1 MQKLY
6 IFFILFLLS
15 FSLLAQQ
22 KTKIILKS
30 SQRARVEKNSNTT
43 YLRNPVFQQDNAT
56 LACDSAIFYEAKNMF
71 DAFGNVHINQADT
84 INIYSDRL
92 TYDGNTKNAH
102 LTSNVK
108 MIDKES
114 ILTTNILDY
123 NLGSK
128 VGTYVTGG
136 KIVNKDVTLT
146 SKNGYYFSNSR
157 DAYFRYNVV
166 VVTPE
171 TTIKSDTL
179 RYNTLTNW
187 TYFYGPTN
195 IMGKDDNLYTENG
208 AYNTKTQY
216 AYFGKKN
223 LYTTGSK
230 SLKGDSLY
238 YDGIAGYGKAVRNIV
253 FRDTVDK
260 TVMYGQ
266 LGYYYKIDQRTV
278 VTKNPYVGL
287 GTSDSIMVG
296 KKLVPDT
303 LWMGADTLETQ
314 MVLLKTLK
322 LISSP
327 VLKKDNEMGEAE
339 EAPEEKVGTKKPAVV
354 AETDPRKDKKKD
366 KQPVAA
372 IPLGAADS
380 SKTKLPS
387 TAGSL
392 SKGNPPLKKDSILLK
407 NDADHL
413 KKDSIALKSNP
424 IPIKKKEAPLSKK
437 GAKKI
442 VADSTILVVLKA
454 AEVIQPESLTDS
466 AKTALEKG
474 NTDPLKKAAAEAK
487 KTAGALAGNKA
498 GAVNKAISGA
508 KTNTGNKAIAGAK
521 TVAGAKNGAVKAA
534 NAVMAKD
541 SIPFNPSDTVKTRI
555 IKAYH
560 NVRVYKS
567 NMQARADSLFYTS
580 SDSTL
585 RWYGKPILWSEGSQQ
600 TGDTIYLKLKD
611 KQLNTSQVL
620 SSAFM
625 VNVNLD
631 SARFNQ
637 IKGKL
642 ITGFFVNGKLNRMF
656 VDGNAESIY
665 FNREKDSIY
674 TEMNQTVS
682 SRIKIIFKEKEISE
696 IITIKDTEGVR
707 TPIKELKADVFLTG
721 FIWKPE
727 LRPLSKK
734 EVING
739 KPKPKPGA
747 KKPAGPKGPKP
758 PAEKK
763 DGKEA
768 TVAPPDG
775 KPISEK
781 EILPGKSLPKS
792 INGVPVPS
800 TEAIKKETI
809 KAGATK
815 AGSLNPDSL
824 KTKALKAIP
833 LKVDSAQIDSLKKV
847 IEKKAAP
854 IKAAI
859 LNPTT
864 KPVTA
869 PSKKQ

>member
-102 LTSNVK
+102 LTSNVR

-114 ILTTNILDY
+114 VLTTNILDY

-287 GTSDSIMVG
+287 GTSDSIKLG

-322 LISSP
+322 LIASP

-339 EAPEEKVGTKKPAVV
+339 EAPEEKVGAKKPAVA
-354 AETDPRKDKKKD
+354 AETDKRKDKKKD
-366 KQPVAA
+366 KNPVAA
-372 IPLGAADS
+372 VPVSAADS
-380 SKTKLPS
+380 SKTKLS
-387 TAGSL
+387 ITADSL
-392 SKGNPPLKKDSILLK
+392 SKGNLPLKNDSIPLK

-424 IPIKKKEAPLSKK
+424 SPIPIKKKEVPLSKK

-454 AEVIQPESLTDS
+454 AEVIQPESLKDS
-466 AKTALEKG
+466 LKTALKNG
-474 NTDPLKKAAAEAK
+474 NTDPLKKAAADAK
-487 KTAGALAGNKA
+487 KNAGALAGNKT
-498 GAVNKAISGA
+498 GTVTKAISGA
-508 KTNTGNKAIAGAK
+508 KTIAGNKAVAGAKTAIGNKDALNK

-541 SIPFNPSDTVKTRI
+541 SIPFNPADTIKTRI

-585 RWYGKPILWSEGSQQ
+585 RWYGKPVLWSEGSQQ

-611 KQLNTSQVL
+611 KQLNTSQVINN
-620 SSAFM
+620 AFM

-642 ITGFFVNGKLNRMF
+642 ITGFFLNGKLNRMF
-656 VDGNAESIY
+656 VDGNAESVY

-707 TPIKELKADVFLTG
+707 TPIKELKQDVFLTG
-721 FIWKPE
+721 FTWKPE

-739 KPKPKPGA
+739 KPKLKPGA

-768 TVAPPDG
+768 ELSPPDG

-781 EILPGKSLPKS
+781 E
-792 INGVPVPS
+792 
-800 TEAIKKETI
+800 AIK
-809 KAGATK
+809 AM
-815 AGSLNPDSL
+815 
-824 KTKALKAIP
+824 P
-833 LKVDSAQIDSLKKV
+833 LKVDSTQIDSLKKV

-864 KPVTA
+864 KPITA

>member
-1 MQKLY
+1 M
-6 IFFILFLLS
+6 
-15 FSLLAQQ
+15 
-22 KTKIILKS
+22 
-30 SQRARVEKNSNTT
+30 
-43 YLRNPVFQQDNAT
+43 
-56 LACDSAIFYEAKNMF
+56 
-71 DAFGNVHINQADT
+71 
-84 INIYSDRL
+84 
-92 TYDGNTKNAH
+92 
-102 LTSNVK
+102 
-108 MIDKES
+108 
-114 ILTTNILDY
+114 
-123 NLGSK
+123 
-128 VGTYVTGG
+128 
-136 KIVNKDVTLT
+136 
-146 SKNGYYFSNSR
+146 
-157 DAYFRYNVV
+157 
-166 VVTPE
+166 
-171 TTIKSDTL
+171 
-179 RYNTLTNW
+179 
-187 TYFYGPTN
+187 
-195 IMGKDDNLYTENG
+195 
-208 AYNTKTQY
+208 
-216 AYFGKKN
+216 
-223 LYTTGSK
+223 
-230 SLKGDSLY
+230 
-238 YDGIAGYGKAVRNIV
+238 
-253 FRDTVDK
+253 
-260 TVMYGQ
+260 
-266 LGYYYKIDQRTV
+266 
-278 VTKNPYVGL
+278 
-287 GTSDSIMVG
+287 
-296 KKLVPDT
+296 
-303 LWMGADTLETQ
+303 
-314 MVLLKTLK
+314 
-322 LISSP
+322 
-327 VLKKDNEMGEAE
+327 
-339 EAPEEKVGTKKPAVV
+339 
-354 AETDPRKDKKKD
+354 
-366 KQPVAA
+366 
-372 IPLGAADS
+372 
-380 SKTKLPS
+380 
-387 TAGSL
+387 
-392 SKGNPPLKKDSILLK
+392 K

-413 KKDSIALKSNP
+413 KKDTIDLKSNP
-424 IPIKKKEAPLSKK
+424 IPIKKKEVPLNKK
-437 GAKKI
+437 GAKKT

-466 AKTALEKG
+466 LKTALEKG

-498 GAVNKAISGA
+498 GTVSKAISGA
-508 KTNTGNKAIAGAK
+508 KTAAGNKAIAGAKTVVGNKDTLNK

-541 SIPFNPSDTVKTRI
+541 SIPFNPADTIKTRI

-585 RWYGKPILWSEGSQQ
+585 RWYGKPVLWSEGSQQ

-620 SSAFM
+620 SNAFM

-642 ITGFFVNGKLNRMF
+642 ITGFFLNGKLNRMF

-707 TPIKELKADVFLTG
+707 TPIKELKSDVFLTG
-721 FIWKPE
+721 FTWKPE

-747 KKPAGPKGPKP
+747 KKPAGPKGPKT

-768 TVAPPDG
+768 AVAPPDG

-792 INGVPVPS
+792 INSVPLPS
-800 TEAIKKETI
+800 TETI
-809 KAGATK
+809 KTE
-815 AGSLNPDSL
+815 
-824 KTKALKAIP
+824 ALKAIP

>member
-6 IFFILFLLS
+6 IYIILFLLP

-22 KTKIILKS
+22 KTKILLKD
-30 SQRARVEKNSNTT
+30 SQTARVERSTNRT
-43 YLRNPVFQQDNAT
+43 YLKKPIFQQDNAT

-123 NLGSK
+123 NLGTK
-128 VGTYVTGG
+128 YGTYITGG
-136 KIVNKDVTLT
+136 KIVSKDVTIT
-146 SKNGYYFSNSR
+146 SKNGYYFSSG
-157 DAYFRYNVV
+157 DAFFRYNVV

-179 RYNTLTNW
+179 RYNTKTNW

-195 IMGKDDNLYTENG
+195 IMGKEDKLYTEDG

-223 LYTTGSK
+223 LYTSGSK

-266 LGYYYKIDQRTV
+266 LGYYYKIDQRTI

-287 GTSDSIMVG
+287 GTSDSVMVN
-296 KKLVPDT
+296 KKLRPDS

-314 MVLLKTLK
+314 MVRLKTLK

-339 EAPEEKVGTKKPAVV
+339 EKPEEKIGAKK
-354 AETDPRKDKKKD
+354 
-366 KQPVAA
+366 PVAA
-372 IPLGAADS
+372 IPDDKKGPKKKEKTLIAAVPVPSTDS
-380 SKTKLPS
+380 TKTKLAI
-387 TAGSL
+387 TQDTL
-392 SKGNPPLKKDSILLK
+392 SKGNLPLK
-407 NDADHL
+407 ND
-413 KKDSIALKSNP
+413 S
-424 IPIKKKEAPLSKK
+424 IPIKKKVIPPPVKNVLKK
-437 GAKKI
+437 V
-442 VADSTILVVLKA
+442 VADTTILTVLKA
-454 AEVIQPESLTDS
+454 AEVIQPTSPKDS
-466 AKTALEKG
+466 IKTAEG
-474 NTDPLKKAAAEAK
+474 NRQNPADVKKI
-487 KTAGALAGNKA
+487 TADK
-498 GAVNKAISGA
+498 
-508 KTNTGNKAIAGAK
+508 TGNKTTATNKAVPGKKGTTGNKIIADQK
-521 TVAGAKNGAVKAA
+521 TAPGQKNAAVKAV
-534 NAVMAKD
+534 NTVMPKD
-541 SIPFNPSDTVKTRI
+541 SIPFNPADTIQTRI

-585 RWYGKPILWSEGSQQ
+585 RWYGKPVLWAEGSQQ

-611 KQLNTSQVL
+611 KQLNTSQVI
-620 SSAFM
+620 SNAFM

-642 ITGFFVNGKLNRMF
+642 ITGFFVDGKLNRMF
-656 VDGNAESIY
+656 VDGNAESVY
-665 FNREKDSIY
+665 YNREKDSIY

-682 SRIKIIFKEKEISE
+682 SRIKIIFKNKEISE
-696 IITIKDTEGVR
+696 IITIKDTEGIRV
-707 TPIKELKADVFLTG
+707 PIKELKEDVFLTG
-721 FIWKPE
+721 FTWKPE
-727 LRPLSKK
+727 LRPVSKK

-739 KPKPKPGA
+739 KPKPKAGA
-747 KKPAGPKGPKP
+747 KKPKGPKLP
-758 PAEKK
+758 VKK
-763 DGKEA
+763 KEA
-768 TVAPPDG
+768 EGEHAPDG

-781 EILPGKSLPKS
+781 DGKPISDTEQKLKKALPKDIKGLSLPS
-792 INGVPVPS
+792 V
-800 TEAIKKETI
+800 
-809 KAGATK
+809 
-815 AGSLNPDSL
+815 DSL
-824 KTKALKAIP
+824 KTIP
-833 LKVDSAQIDSLKKV
+833 VKIDSATIDTVKKG
-847 IEKKAAP
+847 IEKTAAP

-859 LNPTT
+859 PNPVV
-864 KPVTA
+864 KPAAA
-869 PSKKQ
+869 PLKKQ

>member
-1 MQKLY
+1 ML
-6 IFFILFLLS
+6 FFLS

-22 KTKIILKS
+22 KTKILLKS
-30 SQRARVEKNSNTT
+30 SKSARVEKNINTT
-43 YLRNPVFQQDNAT
+43 FLKNPVFQQDNAT
-56 LACDSAIFYEAKNMF
+56 LACDSALFYESKNMF

-108 MIDKES
+108 MIDKEL

-253 FRDTVDK
+253 FRDTVDR

-266 LGYYYKIDQRTV
+266 LGYYYKIDQRTI

-296 KKLVPDT
+296 KKLQPDS

-314 MVLLKTLK
+314 MVLLKSLK

-339 EAPEEKVGTKKPAVV
+339 EPQEEKIGAQKPAV
-354 AETDPRKDKKKD
+354 AAAGTDKKGERK
-366 KQPVAA
+366 KEKAPLAALPVNAT
-372 IPLGAADS
+372 DS
-380 SKTKLPS
+380 SKTKLNM
-387 TAGSL
+387 TKDSL
-392 SKGNPPLKKDSILLK
+392 SKRNLPLK
-407 NDADHL
+407 NDA
-413 KKDSIALKSNP
+413 
-424 IPIKKKEAPLSKK
+424 IPIKKKEIPLSKQQVK
-437 GAKKI
+437 A
-442 VADSTILVVLKA
+442 ALSDSTILTVLKA
-454 AEVIQPESLTDS
+454 AEIIQPEITDS
-466 AKTALEKG
+466 LKNKLKDSVKTLKVSEADKANALKKGATIAKKNAAAVAG
-474 NTDPLKKAAAEAK
+474 NKVAIGKAAA
-487 KTAGALAGNKA
+487 TATTVANNAVAGNKTA
-498 GAVNKAISGA
+498 P
-508 KTNTGNKAIAGAK
+508 GNKNA
-521 TVAGAKNGAVKAA
+521 AVKAVST
-534 NAVMAKD
+534 VMAKD
-541 SIPFNPSDTVKTRI
+541 SIPFNPADTVKTRI

-585 RWYGKPILWSEGSQQ
+585 RWYGKPVLWAEGSQQ

-620 SSAFM
+620 SNAFM

-631 SARFNQ
+631 SARYNQ
-637 IKGKL
+637 IKGKQ
-642 ITGFFVNGKLNRMF
+642 ITGFFIDGKLNRMF
-656 VDGNAESIY
+656 VDGNAESVY

-707 TPIKELKADVFLTG
+707 TPIKELKQDVFLTG
-721 FIWKPE
+721 FTWVPE

-739 KPKPKPGA
+739 KPKLKPGA
-747 KKPAGPKGPKP
+747 KKPAGPKGPKLP
-758 PAEKK
+758 PKK
-763 DGKEA
+763 KEEDENGSPATDLKAKPVAGKEQVPVKSIEKA
-768 TVAPPDG
+768 VKGLPLKTAPLKLDTA
-775 KPISEK
+775 KIDTLKK
-781 EILPGKSLPKS
+781 EIEKT
-792 INGVPVPS
+792 VPLKLD
-800 TEAIKKETI
+800 TARIDNIKKE
-809 KAGATK
+809 
-815 AGSLNPDSL
+815 
-824 KTKALKAIP
+824 
-833 LKVDSAQIDSLKKV
+833 AQ
-847 IEKKAAP
+847 KKAAP

-859 LNPTT
+859 LS
-864 KPVTA
+864 PVVIPTA

>member
-322 LISSP
+322 LIASP

-339 EAPEEKVGTKKPAVV
+339 EAPEEKVGAKKPTVV
-354 AETDPRKDKKKD
+354 AETDKRKDKKKD

-372 IPLGAADS
+372 IPVAAVDP

-387 TAGSL
+387 TADSL
-392 SKGNPPLKKDSILLK
+392 SKGNLP
-407 NDADHL
+407 L
-413 KKDSIALKSNP
+413 KKDSIALKINP
-424 IPIKKKEAPLSKK
+424 IPIEKKAVALSKK
-437 GAKKI
+437 RAKKI
-442 VADSTILVVLKA
+442 VSDSTILVVLKA

-466 AKTALEKG
+466 AKMTLEKS
-474 NTDPLKKAAAEAK
+474 NADPLKKAAAEVK

-498 GAVNKAISGA
+498 GAVTKAISGA
-508 KTNTGNKAIAGAK
+508 KNAAGNKAVAGAK
-521 TVAGAKNGAVKAA
+521 TVIGNKDTLNKTVTGAKNGAAKAA
-534 NAVMAKD
+534 NAIMAKD
-541 SIPFNPSDTVKTRI
+541 SIPFNPADTIKTRI

-585 RWYGKPILWSEGSQQ
+585 RWYGKPVLWSEGSQQ

-620 SSAFM
+620 SNAFM

-642 ITGFFVNGKLNRMF
+642 ITGFFLNGKLNRMF

-721 FIWKPE
+721 FTWKPE

-758 PAEKK
+758 TAEKK

-781 EILPGKSLPKS
+781 ELLPGKSLPKS
-792 INGVPVPS
+792 INGVAVPS
-800 TEAIKKETI
+800 TEAIKKEAI
-809 KAGATK
+809 K
-815 AGSLNPDSL
+815 AGSLNTDSL
-824 KTKALKAIP
+824 KKEALKAIP

>member
-1 MQKLY
+1 M
-6 IFFILFLLS
+6 LFLLS

-22 KTKIILKS
+22 KTKINLIKS
-30 SQRARVEKNSNTT
+30 DRGRVEKNINTT
-43 YLRNPVFQQDNAT
+43 FLKNPVFQQDNAT
-56 LACDSAIFYEAKNMF
+56 LACDSALFYESKNMF

-287 GTSDSIMVG
+287 GTSDSIQVA

-314 MVLLKTLK
+314 MVLLKSLK

-339 EAPEEKVGTKKPAVV
+339 EAPEEKIGAKKQAVV
-354 AETDPRKDKKKD
+354 AGTDKRKDKKND

-372 IPLGAADS
+372 IPVGAADS
-380 SKTKLPS
+380 SKTKLPG
-387 TAGSL
+387 TADARA
-392 SKGNPPLKKDSILLK
+392 KGNLPLKNDSIPLK

-413 KKDSIALKSNP
+413 KKDSINLKSNP
-424 IPIKKKEAPLSKK
+424 IPIKKKEVPLNKK

-442 VADSTILVVLKA
+442 VSDSTILVVLKA
-454 AEVIQPESLTDS
+454 AEVIQPELVKDS
-466 AKTALEKG
+466 SKSALEKG
-474 NTDPLKKAAAEAK
+474 SPDPLKKTGADAK
-487 KTAGALAGNKA
+487 KA
-498 GAVNKAISGA
+498 GAV
-508 KTNTGNKAIAGAK
+508 TKAIAGAKIPAGNKAVAGAKAVIGNKDTLNK
-521 TVAGAKNGAVKAA
+521 TVAGAKNGSVKAA
-534 NAVMAKD
+534 NAAMAKD
-541 SIPFNPSDTVKTRI
+541 SIPFNPADTIKTRI

-585 RWYGKPILWSEGSQQ
+585 RWYGKPVLWSEGSQQ

-620 SSAFM
+620 SNAFM

-642 ITGFFVNGKLNRMF
+642 ITGFFLNGKLNRMF

-721 FIWKPE
+721 FTWKPE

-739 KPKPKPGA
+739 KPKPKPGG

-763 DGKEA
+763 GGKEA
-768 TVAPPDG
+768 TVAPTDG

-781 EILPGKSLPKS
+781 ELLQGKSLPKS
-792 INGVPVPS
+792 INGIPVPS
-800 TEAIKKETI
+800 TDAIKV
-809 KAGATK
+809 
-815 AGSLNPDSL
+815 GSSKTDSL
-824 KTKALKAIP
+824 KKEAIKAIP
-833 LKVDSAQIDSLKKV
+833 LKLDSTQIDSLKKV

-859 LNPTT
+859 LNPTA

>member
-1 MQKLY
+1 MQKLRL
-6 IFFILFLLS
+6 FLFLFLLP

-22 KTKIILKS
+22 KTKIFLLS
-30 SQRARVEKNSNTT
+30 STATT
-43 YLRNPVFQQDNAT
+43 VKKTPSGSVSYLRNPVFKQDNAT
-56 LACDSAIFYEAKNMF
+56 LACDSAVFYEEKNMF
-71 DAFGNVHINQADT
+71 DAFDHVHINQADT

-136 KIVNKDVTLT
+136 KIVSKDVTLT

-171 TTIKSDTL
+171 STIKSDTL

-223 LYTTGSK
+223 LYTQGSK

-253 FRDTVDK
+253 FKDTTDK

-266 LGYYYKIDQRTV
+266 LGYYYKIDQRTI
-278 VTKNPYVGL
+278 VTKNPYIGL
-287 GTSDSIMVG
+287 GTSDSVMVG
-296 KKLVPDT
+296 KKLRPDS

-327 VLKKDNEMGEAE
+327 VLKKDNEMGE
-339 EAPEEKVGTKKPAVV
+339 EEKEEKKVG
-354 AETDPRKDKKKD
+354 DKKGITASTTKEKGPKKGD
-366 KQPVAA
+366 KNDKNPKTGNKPVA
-372 IPLGAADS
+372 LTDS
-380 SKTKLPS
+380 TKIKVPGL
-387 TAGSL
+387 TDSL
-392 SKGNPPLKKDSILLK
+392 KKDNIPLKKDSI
-407 NDADHL
+407 
-413 KKDSIALKSNP
+413 
-424 IPIKKKEAPLSKK
+424 PIKKKEVPIVKK
-437 GAKKI
+437 ATKQ
-442 VADSTILVVLKA
+442 VLADSTILTVLKA
-454 AEVIQPESLTDS
+454 AEVIQPAT
-466 AKTALEKG
+466 
-474 NTDPLKKAAAEAK
+474 
-487 KTAGALAGNKA
+487 
-498 GAVNKAISGA
+498 
-508 KTNTGNKAIAGAK
+508 
-521 TVAGAKNGAVKAA
+521 
-534 NAVMAKD
+534 AKD
-541 SIPFNPSDTVKTRI
+541 SVKLVKSAPKKAKATDTKKSTDPKKATDLKKGAGGKTPVAKPGTKPSVQDSLPFNPADTIRTRA

-560 NVRVYKS
+560 NVRVFKS

-585 RWYGKPILWSEGSQQ
+585 RWYGSPVLWAEGSQQ
-600 TGDTIYLKLKD
+600 TGDTIYLKLKN

-620 SSAFM
+620 NNGFM

-631 SARFNQ
+631 SARYNQ
-637 IKGKL
+637 VKGKL
-642 ITGFFVNGKLNRMF
+642 ITGFFIDGKLNRMF

-665 FNREKDSIY
+665 FNKEKDSIY

-682 SRIKIIFKEKEISE
+682 ARIKIIFQNKEIKD
-696 IITIKDTEGVR
+696 IITIKDTEGAR
-707 TPIKELKADVFLTG
+707 TPIKELKEDVFLTG
-721 FIWKPE
+721 FTWKPE

-747 KKPAGPKGPKP
+747 KKAPGPKGPKMP
-758 PAEKK
+758 LKPKDKDDPTAVPEKGNVIPK
-763 DGKEA
+763 VPLKQTGGK
-768 TVAPPDG
+768 
-775 KPISEK
+775 
-781 EILPGKSLPKS
+781 
-792 INGVPVPS
+792 
-800 TEAIKKETI
+800 
-809 KAGATK
+809 
-815 AGSLNPDSL
+815 DSL
-824 KTKALKAIP
+824 KT
-833 LKVDSAQIDSLKKV
+833 DSAKTNLIKPGVIKPAAVKADSLYKVPVKADSLKSLPLKTN
-847 IEKKAAP
+847 A
-854 IKAAI
+854 IKAPA
-859 LNPTT
+859 
-864 KPVTA
+864 VA
-869 PSKKQ
+869 PLKKQ